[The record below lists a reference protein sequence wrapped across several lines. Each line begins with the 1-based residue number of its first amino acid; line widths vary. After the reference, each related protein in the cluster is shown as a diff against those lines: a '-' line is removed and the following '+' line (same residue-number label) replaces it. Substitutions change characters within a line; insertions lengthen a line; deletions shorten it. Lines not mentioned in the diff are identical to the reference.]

1 MNSKNQ
7 LQQTVDVLKSTYSS
21 IDKIIT
27 DPNIRFLKSKLLG
40 AIQRETNALA
50 MQIGVSAITTEEQ
63 TGTVHKP
70 LQTFFGKP
78 ITSGVKGSYARSEK
92 QEAVKTLTA
101 DEIAAAELKAAAAII
116 YPQFTSIESETIV
129 DTYSDLE
136 IRAVA
141 KMADLPVTETNPKV
155 INVEYVD
162 KIKEAIVQK
171 NLPEGGNGGISEIHF
186 VGISDFPDNEVSV
199 GIKTDEEI
207 KIQELRQTAQKLF
220 EVIPAME
227 PKDVIESYAD
237 LEIRAVAKMA
247 GITVT
252 EDSPKTITAAFIN
265 SIKKAIAKNAQPIPG
280 LPAEHQ

>member
-7 LQQTVDVLKSTYSS
+7 LQQTVDVLKSAYSS

-40 AIQRETNALA
+40 AIQREANALA
-50 MQIGVSAITTEEQ
+50 MQIGVSAISTEEQ
-63 TGTVHKP
+63 TGVAHKP
-70 LQTFFGKP
+70 LKTFFGRP

-92 QEAVKTLTA
+92 QEVVKTLTA
-101 DEIAAAELKAAAAII
+101 DEIASAELKAAAEIL
-116 YPQFTSIESETIV
+116 YPQFSSIESDTIV
-129 DTYSDLE
+129 DTYSDIE

-162 KIKEAIVQK
+162 KIKEAIAQK
-171 NLPEGGNGGISEIHF
+171 NLPEINDNGN
-186 VGISDFPDNEVSV
+186 VGEV
-199 GIKTDEEI
+199 ITAAINTTDEDV
-207 KIQELRQTAQKLF
+207 KLSELRQTAQKLF
-220 EVIPAME
+220 EAIPTME

-252 EDSPKTITAAFIN
+252 EDSPKNITAAFIN